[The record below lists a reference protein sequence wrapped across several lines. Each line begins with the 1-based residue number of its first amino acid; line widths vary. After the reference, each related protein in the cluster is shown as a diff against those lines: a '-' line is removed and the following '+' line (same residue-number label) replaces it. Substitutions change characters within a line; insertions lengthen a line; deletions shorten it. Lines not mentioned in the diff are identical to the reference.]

1 MVKQLLHTVYQ
12 IKKVIEGPKIVE
24 ENGKKVPFYKVRWVD
39 TYEPAYNL
47 PKEEI
52 QNFKNKKKVS
62 DSIFIV
68 IILLFLEESKGV
80 RSCNVRKWRLYFAE
94 YEFCRRNVCYFMRV

>member
-12 IKKVIEGPKIVE
+12 IKKIIEGPKIVE

-52 QNFKNKKKVS
+52 QNFKNKRKVS
-62 DSIFIV
+62 DSIQFFCILFI
-68 IILLFLEESKGV
+68 LEKDESIGS
-80 RSCNVRKWRLYFAE
+80 RDFGQGRL
-94 YEFCRRNVCYFMRV
+94 